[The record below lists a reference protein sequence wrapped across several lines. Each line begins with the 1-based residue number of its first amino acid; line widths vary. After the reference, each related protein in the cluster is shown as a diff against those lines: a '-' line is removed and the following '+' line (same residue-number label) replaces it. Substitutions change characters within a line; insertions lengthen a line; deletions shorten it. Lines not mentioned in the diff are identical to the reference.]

1 MCLIDLLLLLYM
13 YHCDCVG
20 RKHVSP
26 QVTSL
31 CKQVKQESLARLGQ
45 VKSRS
50 LPADPIDQALTRPS
64 KMSQDWQA
72 SKQGSVKQESSLFK
86 LTWETR
92 LQAR

>member
-1 MCLIDLLLLLYM
+1 MGLLLLLYM

-20 RKHVSP
+20 REQVSP

-31 CKQVKQESLARLGQ
+31 CKQLKQESLTRLGQ

-50 LPADPIDQALTRPS
+50 LPDDPIHQELARPS
-64 KMSQDWQA
+64 KMPRLT

-86 LTWETR
+86 LTCETR